1 MQNHLFS
8 VNINKPL
15 LALVL
20 GSILAAQT
28 ATSQDTASA
37 PASPPAKAAPDQ
49 PSFDLS
55 FPGGSPQELVT
66 AIVNAS
72 GRPLNALIP
81 EDATEVRIPPMKF
94 KVVTVPEIFAALR
107 NASRATEIVNGNS
120 FQTYY
125 GFQTESHSP
134 DGIWYF
140 QHLHPPAQPEFCR
153 FYQLSEDLERY
164 SIQDIT
170 TAIQTGWKML
180 GVKNT
185 PTLKFH
191 PETKLLI
198 AVGPLEQLKT
208 IEDALR
214 ALRTAPPVARSAE
227 KKDGTAGK
235 Q

>member
-1 MQNHLFS
+1 MK
-8 VNINKPL
+8 KPL

-20 GSILAAQT
+20 GSILAGQNIIAQNAGGAPGPAPT
-28 ATSQDTASA
+28 AQAGA
-37 PASPPAKAAPDQ
+37 EQ
-49 PSFDLS
+49 PSFDLN
-55 FPGGSPQELVT
+55 FAGGGPQDLVA
-66 AIVNAS
+66 AIEKAS
-72 GRPLNALIP
+72 GHPLNALIP
-81 EDATEVRIPPMKF
+81 EDSTGVRIPPMKL
-94 KVVTVPEIFAALR
+94 KTVTVPEVFAALR
-107 NASRATEIVNGNS
+107 NASRTTEIVNGTQ

-134 DGIWYF
+134 DPIWYF
-140 QHLHPPAQPEFCR
+140 QSVRPTPQPEFCR

-180 GVKNT
+180 GVKT
-185 PTLKFH
+185 PPTLKFH

-214 ALRTAPPVARSAE
+214 ALRTAPPVVKSAE
-227 KKDGTAGK
+227 KKDGTNGK